1 MLSALKNTSSDT
13 DTEVVGGITLT
24 RDNLSIFLSK
34 SKFVQLIYNTED
46 FQGSKSLTHNKRP
59 KLKW

>member
-1 MLSALKNTSSDT
+1 MLSALKKTHLQIQIQKLL
-13 DTEVVGGITLT
+13 GAT
-24 RDNLSIFLSK
+24 RDNLPIFLSK
-34 SKFVQLIYNTED
+34 SKFVQLIHNTED

>member
-13 DTEVVGGITLT
+13 DVVGGITLT

-46 FQGSKSLTHNKRP
+46 FQGSKSLTHNNRP